1 MLIAQLEALL
11 RANRCAVSGIEVVF
25 DAEGKGY
32 VIDVNTCNTST
43 LATPRRMMLFCCRA
57 ESVSL
62 LVSRLVVRR
71 LQCEGGRGGG
81 RGAAGLQDHRAL
93 PTDGAARRAG
103 RQRLA

>member
-43 LATPRRMMLFCCRA
+43 LATPRRMM
-57 ESVSL
+57 SL
-62 LVSRLVVRR
+62 P
-71 LQCEGGRGGG
+71 C
-81 RGAAGLQDHRAL
+81 
-93 PTDGAARRAG
+93 
-103 RQRLA
+103 